1 MLILTQII
9 HVFHRDSLMPGAYFT
24 VQDSKLHMFIR
35 NAFGSDSRNCSFGKR
50 CNPEVETFGFV
61 HPLNSMKVLYSNV
74 TSSIDARNADTIEE
88 NLYPI
93 DDLCRR
99 NFEKCLTK
107 CDMSKREL
115 FTSISIILLLFICG
129 KS

>member
-1 MLILTQII
+1 
-9 HVFHRDSLMPGAYFT
+9 MPGAYFT
-24 VQDSKLHMFIR
+24 AQDSKLHMFIW
-35 NAFGSDSRNCSFGKR
+35 NTFGSDSRNCSFGKR
-50 CNPEVETFGFV
+50 CNPEVETFGFA

-74 TSSIDARNADTIEE
+74 TSGIDARNADTIEE

-115 FTSISIILLLFICG
+115 FTSIFNAIVILSMPIIIYL
-129 KS
+129 